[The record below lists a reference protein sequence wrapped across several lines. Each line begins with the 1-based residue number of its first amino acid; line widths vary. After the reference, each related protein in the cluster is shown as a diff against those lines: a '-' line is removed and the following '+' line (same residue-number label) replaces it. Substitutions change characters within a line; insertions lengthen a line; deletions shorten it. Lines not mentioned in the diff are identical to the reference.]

1 MVRWHLK
8 SKRTP
13 TGKRASRV
21 RKKRNIDKGSH
32 FLETKIGKRK
42 VRGKRAKGGGEK
54 LKVLAVEKINVTD
67 PRTKKIR
74 RVKILSVKKNPSN
87 PHYVRRDIVT
97 KGAVV
102 ETEAGDVLI
111 TSRPGQ
117 DGVVNGK
124 LLVEGK

>member
-1 MVRWHLK
+1 MVRWHLR

-13 TGKRASRV
+13 TGKRARRV
-21 RKKRNIDKGSH
+21 RKKRNLDKGSH
-32 FLETKIGKRK
+32 FLETKIGARK
-42 VRGKRAKGGGEK
+42 VRGKKTKGGGEK
-54 LKVLAVEKINVTD
+54 LKVLAVERINVAD
-67 PRTKKIR
+67 PRSKKIS

-87 PHYVRRDIVT
+87 PHYVRRDIIT

-102 ETEAGDVLI
+102 ETEIGDVVI

-124 LLVEGK
+124 LLAEGK